1 MSEVY
6 SFKVK
11 TSYRSQ
17 LVDITPQVK
26 DIISKS
32 GVKDGICVVF
42 SSHTTGGIT
51 INENAD
57 PDVKHDI
64 LMELDKIVPLKDNYL
79 HCEGNSAAHIKS
91 SLMGFSQ
98 TIIIS
103 NSKPVLGIWQD
114 IYFAEF
120 DGPRNRTVYVKII
133 EGWKLLK

>member
-120 DGPRNRTVYVKII
+120 DGPRNRTVFVKII
-133 EGWKLLK
+133 EG

>member
-79 HCEGNSAAHIKS
+79 HCEGNSAAHIKA

-103 NSKPVLGIWQD
+103 DSKPVLGIWQD

-120 DGPRNRTVYVKII
+120 DGPRNRTVFVKII
-133 EGWKLLK
+133 EG

>member
-1 MSEVY
+1 MSEIY

-64 LMELDKIVPLKDNYL
+64 LTKLDKIVPLKDNYL
-79 HCEGNSAAHIKS
+79 HCEGNSAAHIKA

-103 NSKPVLGIWQD
+103 DSKPVLGIWQD

-120 DGPRNRTVYVKII
+120 DGPRNRTVFVKII
-133 EGWKLLK
+133 EGW

>member
-17 LVDITPQVK
+17 LVDITQQVK
-26 DIISKS
+26 EVISKS

-57 PDVKHDI
+57 PDVKHDM

-79 HCEGNSAAHIKS
+79 HCEGNSAAHIKA

-98 TIIIS
+98 TVIIS
-103 NSKPVLGIWQD
+103 DSKPVLGIWQD

-133 EGWKLLK
+133 EG

>member
-17 LVDITPQVK
+17 LVDITQQVK
-26 DIISKS
+26 EVISKS

-57 PDVKHDI
+57 PDVKHDM

-133 EGWKLLK
+133 EG

>member
-17 LVDITPQVK
+17 LVDITQQVK
-26 DIISKS
+26 EVISKS

-42 SSHTTGGIT
+42 SSHTTGCIT

-57 PDVKHDI
+57 PDVKHDM

-103 NSKPVLGIWQD
+103 NSKLDLGIWQD

-120 DGPRNRTVYVKII
+120 DGPRNRTVFVKII
-133 EGWKLLK
+133 EG

>member
-6 SFKVK
+6 YFKVK

-64 LMELDKIVPLKDNYL
+64 LTELDKIVPLKDNYL
-79 HCEGNSAAHIKS
+79 HCEGNSAAHIKA

-103 NSKPVLGIWQD
+103 DSKPVLGIWQD

-120 DGPRNRTVYVKII
+120 DGPRNRTVFVKII
-133 EGWKLLK
+133 EG

>member
-26 DIISKS
+26 DIIFLKS

-64 LMELDKIVPLKDNYL
+64 LTELDKIVPLNDGYL
-79 HCEGNSAAHIKS
+79 HCEGNSAAHIKA

-103 NSKPVLGIWQD
+103 DSKPVLGIWQD

-133 EGWKLLK
+133 EG

>member
-17 LVDITPQVK
+17 LVDITQQVK
-26 DIISKS
+26 EVISKS

-57 PDVKHDI
+57 PDVKHDM

-103 NSKPVLGIWQD
+103 NSKLVLGIWQD

-120 DGPRNRTVYVKII
+120 DGPRNRTVFVKII
-133 EGWKLLK
+133 EG